1 MQPSNLL
8 SSRGKHGI
16 FGERERAHNDYI
28 YLHELAILANR
39 TTKIGKRYIQ
49 PRSGIEERSECQRSS
64 NSPFSIASEVFKPGV
79 LRFPASLDLAR
90 TRRLASRASLVSA
103 VSVARHSHCPF
114 PITQA
119 TLIQTNTGTTFSFP
133 LSKGIFSGLIHDCE
147 SMELH
152 TRVYPHFY
160 ARHYGRQAA

>member
-8 SSRGKHGI
+8 SSRGEHGI

-103 VSVARHSHCPF
+103 V